1 MKKTTLF
8 RLFCLAV
15 LAVPASFGAFTVTA
29 RPAQALSCAPTFLGC
44 EYIGD
49 VVVGSSVCCN
59 YLCST
64 GRTRTGVCEQI

>member
-29 RPAQALSCAPTFLGC
+29 QPAQALQCPPTFLGC
-44 EYIGD
+44 VYYD
-49 VVVGSSVCCN
+49 TVVVGSAACCVYICQN
-59 YLCST
+59 
-64 GRTRTGVCEQI
+64 GRTRTGLCEQI

>member
-29 RPAQALSCAPTFLGC
+29 QPAQALQCAPTFLGC

-49 VVVGSSVCCN
+49 VVVGSAVCCN
-59 YLCST
+59 YLCSN